1 MLQALK
7 NWHHSCWNATI
18 DFGEVLI
25 LEYKI
30 LSNINSVDDVKK
42 LNNDEINLLC
52 DEIRGEIIDV
62 VSKNGGHLASSLG
75 AVELTVAL
83 HRVFSSPRDA
93 IIFDVGHQSYA
104 HKLLT
109 GRLDRF
115 STLRQQGGI
124 SGFMRPDESE
134 HDPFVTGHSS
144 NSISAAYGIYKAKSM
159 LGGGTAIAVIGDGA
173 MTGGMAYEALN
184 NAGGKKGN
192 FIVVLN
198 DNKMSISKNVGAMPR
213 AFTKM
218 RNRKGYHKMK
228 FAVSTFLLKIPFI
241 GKPAHNLIFSIKEAF
256 KSLVYKNNIFTSL
269 GFNYLG
275 PVNGH
280 DIEAM
285 ERLFTIAK
293 SYNRPTLVH
302 VVTTKGKGYTY
313 AESSPK
319 DYHGVSAFDIDKGK
333 DISSVKSYSDAAG
346 EALCELAAKNK
357 KVCAI
362 TAAMTEGTGLK
373 DFAAKYKSRFF
384 DVGIAEQHAVTF
396 AAGLASGGMIPFFA
410 VYSTF
415 LQRGYDQVLHD
426 AAIANVPIK
435 LLVDRAGIVGDDGES
450 HQGVFDVAYLSTIP
464 NVNIYSPCYYDELK
478 ELIFDTA
485 DKKELSV
492 IRYPRGVE
500 NKNFDGE
507 INGDYTLLSNGGEK
521 VIVTYGR
528 VFSCAVEAQKSL
540 GNTDVLKLNK
550 VFPVSEEIV
559 NLLLKYKEIYFFEEG
574 VLSGGIAEHIGCRLL
589 EKGFAGRYTVKA
601 INNEF
606 VGASTIQSAL
616 KKYKLD
622 RESMIETVGK

>member
-1 MLQALK
+1 M
-7 NWHHSCWNATI
+7 
-18 DFGEVLI
+18 D
-25 LEYKI
+25 YKI
-30 LSNINSVDDVKK
+30 LNKISSPDDVKK
-42 LNNDEINLLC
+42 INKNDLNVLC
-52 DEIRGEIIDV
+52 EEIRNEIIDV

-83 HRVFSSPRDA
+83 HRIFSSPKDA

-109 GRLDRF
+109 GRF
-115 STLRQQGGI
+115 NKFNTLRTEGGI
-124 SGFMRPDESE
+124 SGFMRPEESE
-134 HDPFVTGHSS
+134 HDHFVTGHSS
-144 NSISAAYGIYKAKSM
+144 NSISAAYGIYKAKSI
-159 LGGGTAIAVIGDGA
+159 LQQGGTAIAVIGDGA

-184 NAGGKKGN
+184 NAGAKKGN

-228 FAVSTFLLKIPFI
+228 VFISAFLLKIPFI
-241 GKPAHNLIFSIKEAF
+241 GKAIHNFVFTIKEAF
-256 KSLVYKNNIFTSL
+256 KSVVYKNNIFTSL

-280 DIEAM
+280 DIDAM

-302 VVTTKGKGYTY
+302 VVTTKGKGYAY
-313 AESSPK
+313 AENQPK
-319 DYHGVSAFDIDKGK
+319 DYHGVSSFDINKGK
-333 DISSVKSYSDAAG
+333 DVSSNKTFSDVAG
-346 EALCELAAKNK
+346 DTLCELAAINKN
-357 KVCAI
+357 VCAV
-362 TAAMTEGTGLK
+362 TAAMTEGTGLSNFSQK
-373 DFAAKYKSRFF
+373 FKSRFF

-396 AAGLASGGMIPFFA
+396 TSGLAVAGMIPYFA

-464 NVNIYSPCYYDELK
+464 NVNIYSPCYYSELRD
-478 ELIFDTA
+478 LILDTA
-485 DKKELSV
+485 NKKELSV
-492 IRYPRGVE
+492 IRYPRGTE
-500 NKNFDGE
+500 NNNCTFE
-507 INGDYTLLSNGGEK
+507 IKGDFSVISNNSKK

-528 VFSCAVEAQKSL
+528 IFSNAIEAQKIL
-540 GNTDVLKLNK
+540 QNVDVIKMNRIYPINDDL
-550 VFPVSEEIV
+550 ID
-559 NLLLKYKEIYFFEEG
+559 LLLKYNEIYFFEEG
-574 VLSGGIAEHIGCRLL
+574 VLSGGIAEHVGSILL
-589 EKGFAGRYTVKA
+589 KNEYNGKYNITA

-606 VGASTIQSAL
+606 IGASTINSAL

-622 RESMIETVGK
+622 CESMIEIVGK

>member
-1 MLQALK
+1 M
-7 NWHHSCWNATI
+7 
-18 DFGEVLI
+18 
-25 LEYKI
+25 EYKI
-30 LSNINSVDDVKK
+30 LNNIYSPDDIKK
-42 LNNDEINLLC
+42 LDNKEISILC
-52 DEIRGEIIDV
+52 EEIRNEIISV

-75 AVELTVAL
+75 SVELTVAL
-83 HRVFSSPRDA
+83 HRIFSSPNDA

-109 GRLDRF
+109 GRRESF
-115 STLRQQGGI
+115 HTLRMENGI

-144 NSISAAYGIYKAKSM
+144 NSISAAYGIYCAKA
-159 LGGGTAIAVIGDGA
+159 LNDDVGTAIAVIGDGA

-184 NAGGKKGN
+184 NAGGRKGN

-198 DNKMSISKNVGAMPR
+198 DNKMSISKNVGALPR

-228 FAVSTFLLKIPFI
+228 FAVSATLLKIPVF
-241 GKPAHNLIFSIKEAF
+241 GKPIHNFVFSIKEAF
-256 KSLVYKNNIFTSL
+256 KSIVYRNNIFTSL

-280 DIEAM
+280 DVEAM

-302 VVTTKGKGYTY
+302 VVTTKGKGYAY
-313 AESSPK
+313 AENKPK
-319 DYHGVSAFDIDKGK
+319 DYHGVSSFDINKGK
-333 DISSVKSYSDAAG
+333 NTSTGNTYSDIAG
-346 EALCELAAKNK
+346 NALCELAAENK
-357 KVCAI
+357 KICAI

-373 DFAAKYKSRFF
+373 NFASKYKSRFY

-415 LQRGYDQVLHD
+415 LQRSYDQVLHD

-450 HQGVFDVAYLSTIP
+450 HQGIFDVAYLSTIP
-464 NVNIYSPCYYDELK
+464 NVNIYSPCYYNELK
-478 ELIFDTA
+478 NTIA
-485 DKKELSV
+485 SV
-492 IRYPRGVE
+492 SSKNEISVVRYPRGTE
-500 NKNFDGE
+500 NNNYSGE
-507 INGDYTLLSNGGEK
+507 ISGDYTVLSKNSDK
-521 VIVTYGR
+521 AIVTYGR
-528 VFSCAVEAQKSL
+528 IFANAFDAQNSL
-540 GNTDVLKLNK
+540 GNVDVIKLNK
-550 VFPVSEEIV
+550 IYPISNE
-559 NLLLKYKEIYFFEEG
+559 LLHILLNYKEIYFFEEG
-574 VLSGGIAEHIGCRLL
+574 VLSGGIAEHIGARLL
-589 EKGFAGRYTVKA
+589 EDNFSGKYHIQA

-606 VGASTIQSAL
+606 VGASSIASAL

-622 RESMIETVGK
+622 CESMIEIVGR

>member
-1 MLQALK
+1 M
-7 NWHHSCWNATI
+7 
-18 DFGEVLI
+18 
-25 LEYKI
+25 EYKI
-30 LSNINSVDDVKK
+30 LSEINSPNDIKK
-42 LNNDEINLLC
+42 LNGDEITLLC
-52 DEIRGEIIDV
+52 GEIRNEIIEV

-109 GRLDRF
+109 GRKEKF
-115 STLRQQGGI
+115 ATLRQEGGI

-144 NSISAAYGIYKAKSM
+144 NSISAAYGIYKAKSL

-228 FAVSTFLLKIPFI
+228 FAVSTLLLRLPLI
-241 GKPAHNLIFSIKEAF
+241 GKPIHNFIFSVKEAF
-256 KSLVYKNNIFTSL
+256 KRLVYKNNIFTSL

-280 DIEAM
+280 DVEAM

-302 VVTTKGKGYTY
+302 VVTTKGKGYAY
-313 AESSPK
+313 AENQPK
-319 DYHGVSAFDIDKGK
+319 DYHGVSSFDIDKGK
-333 DISSVKSYSDAAG
+333 KIQNSKTYSDIAG
-346 EALCELAAKNK
+346 DALCELAAENK
-357 KVCAI
+357 KICAI
-362 TAAMTEGTGLK
+362 TAAMTEGTGLQN
-373 DFAAKYKSRFF
+373 FASKYKNRFF

-396 AAGLASGGMIPFFA
+396 ASGLATGGMIPYFA
-410 VYSTF
+410 VYSSF

-426 AAIANVPIK
+426 AAIANTPIK
-435 LLVDRAGIVGDDGES
+435 LLVDRSGIVGDDGES
-450 HQGVFDVAYLSTIP
+450 HQGIFDVAYLSTIP
-464 NVNIYSPCYYDELK
+464 NVNIYSPCYYSELK
-478 ELIFDTA
+478 TLIA
-485 DKKELSV
+485 DVANRKEISV

-500 NKNFDGE
+500 NNNFSGE
-507 INGDYTLLSNGGEK
+507 ISGDYTILSQGGEK

-528 VFSCAVEAQKSL
+528 VFSNAVEAQKSL
-540 GNTDVLKLNK
+540 ENTDVIKLNK
-550 VFPVSEEIV
+550 IFPISEEIV
-559 NLLLKYKEIYFFEEG
+559 DLLLKYKEIYFFEEG
-574 VLSGGIAEHIGCRLL
+574 ILSGGIAEHIGNSLL
-589 EKGFAGRYTVKA
+589 QKNFKGKYKIQA

-622 RESMIETVGK
+622 YESMIEIVGK

>member
-1 MLQALK
+1 MK
-7 NWHHSCWNATI
+7 Y
-18 DFGEVLI
+18 EI
-25 LEYKI
+25 LNKI
-30 LSNINSVDDVKK
+30 NNPDDVKK
-42 LNNDEINLLC
+42 LNIQESVTLC
-52 DEIRGEIIDV
+52 DEIRNEIISV
-62 VSKNGGHLASSLG
+62 VAENGGHLASSLG

-109 GRLDRF
+109 GRKDTF
-115 STLRQQGGI
+115 NTLRQENGI
-124 SGFMRPDESE
+124 SGFMRPSESA

-144 NSISAAYGIYKAKSM
+144 NSISAAYGIYRAKSI
-159 LGGGTAIAVIGDGA
+159 LENGGTAVAVIGDGA

-184 NAGGKKGN
+184 NAGAKKGN

-228 FAVSTFLLKIPFI
+228 FAVSTILLKLPVI
-241 GKPAHNLIFSIKEAF
+241 GKPIHNFVFSIKESF
-256 KSLVYKNNIFTSL
+256 KSIVYKNNIFTSL

-280 DIEAM
+280 DIDAM
-285 ERLFTIAK
+285 EKLFNIAK

-302 VVTTKGKGYTY
+302 VVTTKGKGYAY
-313 AESSPK
+313 AENQPK
-319 DYHGVSAFDIDKGK
+319 DYHGVSSFDINKGK
-333 DISSVKSYSDAAG
+333 DFQTTKSYSDIAG
-346 EALCELAAKNK
+346 EALCDLASKNK
-357 KVCAI
+357 NICAI

-373 DFAAKYKSRFF
+373 TFSEKYKSRFF

-396 AAGLASGGMIPFFA
+396 AAGLATEGVVPYFA

-464 NVNIYSPCYYDELK
+464 NVNIYSPCYYSELK
-478 ELIFDTA
+478 SLIFDTA
-485 DKKELSV
+485 NNNELSV
-492 IRYPRGVE
+492 IRYPRGIE
-500 NKNFDGE
+500 NNNYHEKISGE
-507 INGDYTLLSNGGEK
+507 YTVISNNGYK
-521 VIVTYGR
+521 AIVTYGR
-528 VFSCAVEAQKSL
+528 IFSNAVDAQKSL
-540 GNTDVLKLNK
+540 DNTDVIKLNK
-550 VFPVSEEIV
+550 IFPISNELI
-559 NLLLKYKEIYFFEEG
+559 NLLLNYKEIYFFEEG
-574 VLSGGIAEHIGCRLL
+574 ILSGGIAEHISAKLL
-589 EKGFAGRYTVKA
+589 ENSFDGKFVVKA
-601 INNEF
+601 IENEF
-606 VGASTIQSAL
+606 VGASTIESAL
-616 KKYKLD
+616 KKYNLD
-622 RESMIETVGK
+622 SESMIKIVGK

>member
-1 MLQALK
+1 M
-7 NWHHSCWNATI
+7 
-18 DFGEVLI
+18 D
-25 LEYKI
+25 YKI
-30 LSNINSVDDVKK
+30 LNNIDSPNDIKK
-42 LNNDEINLLC
+42 LNKDEIALLC
-52 DEIRGEIIDV
+52 DEIRSEIIDV

-83 HRVFSSPRDA
+83 HRVFSSPNDA

-104 HKLLT
+104 HKLIT
-109 GRLDRF
+109 GRKNSF
-115 STLRQQGGI
+115 YTLRQEGGI

-184 NAGGKKGN
+184 NAGAKKGK
-192 FIVVLN
+192 FIVILN

-218 RNRKGYHKMK
+218 RNRKGYHIMK
-228 FAVSTFLLKIPFI
+228 FAVSNLLLKLPLI
-241 GKPAHNLIFSIKEAF
+241 GKPLHNFVFSIKEAF
-256 KSLVYKNNIFTSL
+256 KSLIYKNNIFTSL

-280 DIEAM
+280 DTEAM

-302 VVTTKGKGYTY
+302 VVTTKGKGYAY
-313 AESSPK
+313 AESQPK
-319 DYHGVSAFDIDKGK
+319 DYHGVSSFDIDKGK
-333 DISSVKSYSDAAG
+333 DVSNKKTFSDIAG
-346 EALCELAAKNK
+346 EALCTLAATNKN
-357 KVCAI
+357 VCAI
-362 TAAMTEGTGLK
+362 TAAMTEGTGLQNFSLK
-373 DFAAKYKSRFF
+373 FKSRFF

-396 AAGLASGGMIPFFA
+396 ASGLASGGLVPFFA
-410 VYSTF
+410 VYSSF

-464 NVNIYSPCYYDELK
+464 NVNIYSPCYYDELQN
-478 ELIFDTA
+478 LIFDTA
-485 DKKELSV
+485 GKKELSV

-507 INGDYTLLSNGGEK
+507 ISGDFTLLSQEGK
-521 VIVTYGR
+521 KAIITYGR
-528 VFSCAVEAQKSL
+528 IFSNAVDAQKSL
-540 GNTDVLKLNK
+540 TNTDVIKLNK
-550 VFPVSEEIV
+550 IYPISQEVIDLVS
-559 NLLLKYKEIYFFEEG
+559 KYDEIYFFEEG
-574 VLSGGIAEHIGCRLL
+574 ILSGGIAEHIGCRLL
-589 EKGFAGRYTVKA
+589 KENYNGKFNVYA

-616 KKYKLD
+616 KKYRLD
-622 RESMIETVGK
+622 CESMIEIVGK

>member
-1 MLQALK
+1 M
-7 NWHHSCWNATI
+7 T
-18 DFGEVLI
+18 
-25 LEYKI
+25 YKI
-30 LSNINSVDDVKK
+30 LSNINSPNYVKK
-42 LNNDEINLLC
+42 LNKDEITLLC
-52 DEIRGEIIDV
+52 DEIRSEIIDV

-75 AVELTVAL
+75 TVELTVAL
-83 HRVFSSPRDA
+83 HRVFSSPKDA

-115 STLRQQGGI
+115 STLRQEGGI
-124 SGFMRPDESE
+124 SGFMRPAESE

-144 NSISAAYGIYKAKSM
+144 NSISAAYGIYKAKTM

-184 NAGGKKGN
+184 NAGAKKGN

-198 DNKMSISKNVGAMPR
+198 DNKMSISKNVGALPR

-228 FAVSTFLLKIPFI
+228 FAVSTFLLKIPLI
-241 GKPAHNLIFSIKEAF
+241 GKPIHNFVFSVKETF
-256 KSLVYKNNIFTSL
+256 KSVVYKNNIFTSL

-275 PVNGH
+275 PVYGH

-302 VVTTKGKGYTY
+302 IVTTKGKGYAY
-313 AESSPK
+313 AESQPK
-319 DYHGVSAFDIDKGK
+319 DYHGVSSFDIDKGK
-333 DISSVKSYSDAAG
+333 EVKNNKTYSDIAG
-346 EALCELAAKNK
+346 EALCDLAASNK

-362 TAAMTEGTGLK
+362 TAAMTEGTGLNN
-373 DFAAKYKSRFF
+373 FAIKYKSRFF

-396 AAGLASGGMIPFFA
+396 ASGLASGGMIPYFA

-478 ELIFDTA
+478 KLILDTA

-500 NKNFDGE
+500 NNNFIGD
-507 INGDYTLLSNGGEK
+507 IDGDYTFLSQSGEK

-528 VFSCAVEAQKSL
+528 IFSNAVDAQKSL
-540 GNTDVLKLNK
+540 DNTDLIKLNRIY
-550 VFPVSEEIV
+550 PVSEEV
-559 NLLLKYKEIYFFEEG
+559 VELLLKYKKVFFFEEG
-574 VLSGGIAEHIGCRLL
+574 VLSGGIAEHIACRLL
-589 EKGFAGRYTVKA
+589 KKGFKGKYSVNAV
-601 INNEF
+601 NDEF
-606 VGASTIQSAL
+606 VGASTIESAL

-622 RESMIETVGK
+622 CESMIEIVGK

>member
-1 MLQALK
+1 M
-7 NWHHSCWNATI
+7 
-18 DFGEVLI
+18 
-25 LEYKI
+25 EYKI
-30 LSNINSVDDVKK
+30 LNKINSPDDVRK
-42 LNNDEINLLC
+42 LNKTEINCLC
-52 DEIRGEIIDV
+52 DEIRGKIIDV

-75 AVELTVAL
+75 VVELTVAL

-115 STLRQQGGI
+115 NTLRQEGGI
-124 SGFMRPDESE
+124 SGFMRPHESE

-144 NSISAAYGIYKAKSM
+144 NSISAAYGICRAKSL
-159 LGGGTAIAVIGDGA
+159 LGEGGTAIAVIGDGA

-184 NAGGKKGN
+184 NAGTKKGN

-198 DNKMSISKNVGAMPR
+198 DNKMSISRNVGAMPR

-228 FAVSTFLLKIPFI
+228 FAVSTMLLKIPFI
-241 GKPAHNLIFSIKEAF
+241 GKPIHNFVFSVKEVF

-280 DIEAM
+280 DTAAM

-293 SYNRPTLVH
+293 SYNRPTIVH
-302 VVTTKGKGYTY
+302 VITTKGKGYSY
-313 AESSPK
+313 AENHPK
-319 DYHGVSAFDIDKGK
+319 DYHGVSSFDIGKGK
-333 DISSVKSYSDAAG
+333 DISKNKTYSDIAG
-346 EALCELAAKNK
+346 EALCELAVTNK
-357 KVCAI
+357 KICAI
-362 TAAMTEGTGLK
+362 TAAMTEGTGLA
-373 DFAAKYKSRFF
+373 DFASKYKSRFF

-396 AAGLASGGMIPFFA
+396 AAGLASGGMVPYFA

-426 AAIANVPIK
+426 AAIADVPIK

-464 NVNIYSPCYYDELK
+464 NVNIYSPCYYNELK
-478 ELIFDTA
+478 KLIFNVA

-500 NKNFDGE
+500 NNNFDGK
-507 INGDYTLLSNGGEK
+507 IDGDYTLINNKGYK
-521 VIVTYGR
+521 AIVTYGR
-528 VFSCAVEAQKSL
+528 IFANATEAQKSL
-540 GNTDVLKLNK
+540 KSTDIIKLNRIY
-550 VFPVSEEIV
+550 PVADDV
-559 NLLLKYKEIYFFEEG
+559 VDLLQKYKEIYFFEEG
-574 VLSGGIAEHIGCRLL
+574 IFSGGIAEHIGSRLL
-589 EKGFAGRYTVKA
+589 QKGYSGNYSVYA
-601 INNEF
+601 IGNEF
-606 VGASTIQSAL
+606 VGASTIASAL

-622 RESMIETVGK
+622 TESMIEIVGK